1 MKLFTTG
8 FLQVFF
14 VACNTYFISKSFYI
28 GVFIC
33 GLIISLIWSWN
44 VKKIVFGTFNDR
56 IIYAFGA
63 AFGSLFGLI
72 ISKLILWYNNILN
85 YQQEK

>member
-1 MKLFTTG
+1 MKLFLTG

-14 VACNTYFISKSFYI
+14 VACNTYFISKSFYM

-33 GLIISLIWSWN
+33 GLIISLIWTWN

-56 IIYAFGA
+56 IVYAFGA
-63 AFGSLFGLI
+63 AFGSLLGLI
-72 ISKLILWYNNILN
+72 ISKLIL
-85 YQQEK
+85 

>member
-1 MKLFTTG
+1 MKLFLTG

-44 VKKIVFGTFNDR
+44 VKKIVFGTFKDR
-56 IIYAFGA
+56 IIYVFGA

-72 ISKLILWYNNILN
+72 ISKLIL
-85 YQQEK
+85 

>member
-1 MKLFTTG
+1 MKLFLTG

-28 GVFIC
+28 GVFFC

-56 IIYAFGA
+56 IVYAFGA
-63 AFGSLFGLI
+63 AFGSLLGLI
-72 ISKLILWYNNILN
+72 ISKLIL
-85 YQQEK
+85 

>member
-1 MKLFTTG
+1 MKLFITG

-72 ISKLILWYNNILN
+72 ISKLIL
-85 YQQEK
+85 

>member
-1 MKLFTTG
+1 MKLFLTG

-56 IIYAFGA
+56 IFYAFGA
-63 AFGSLFGLI
+63 AFGSLLGLI
-72 ISKLILWYNNILN
+72 ISKLIL
-85 YQQEK
+85 

>member
-1 MKLFTTG
+1 MKLFITG

-44 VKKIVFGTFNDR
+44 VKKIVFGNFNDR

-72 ISKLILWYNNILN
+72 ISKLIL
-85 YQQEK
+85 

>member
-1 MKLFTTG
+1 MKLFLTG

-72 ISKLILWYNNILN
+72 ISKLIL
-85 YQQEK
+85 

>member
-1 MKLFTTG
+1 MKLFLTG

-28 GVFIC
+28 GVFTC

-56 IIYAFGA
+56 IVYAFGA
-63 AFGSLFGLI
+63 AFGSLLGLI
-72 ISKLILWYNNILN
+72 ISKLIL
-85 YQQEK
+85 

>member
-1 MKLFTTG
+1 MKLFLTG

-14 VACNTYFISKSFYI
+14 VACNTYFISKSFFI

-63 AFGSLFGLI
+63 AFGSLLGLI
-72 ISKLILWYNNILN
+72 ISKLIL
-85 YQQEK
+85 

>member
-44 VKKIVFGTFNDR
+44 VKKIVFGTFKDI

-63 AFGSLFGLI
+63 AFGSLLGLI
-72 ISKLILWYNNILN
+72 ISKLIL
-85 YQQEK
+85 

>member
-1 MKLFTTG
+1 MKLFLTG

-44 VKKIVFGTFNDR
+44 VKKIVFGSLKDR
-56 IIYAFGA
+56 IYYAFGA
-63 AFGSLFGLI
+63 GFGSLFGLI
-72 ISKLILWYNNILN
+72 ISKFII
-85 YQQEK
+85 

>member
-1 MKLFTTG
+1 MKLFLTG

-14 VACNTYFISKSFYI
+14 VACNTYFISKSFYM

-56 IIYAFGA
+56 IVYAFGA
-63 AFGSLFGLI
+63 AFGSLLGLI
-72 ISKLILWYNNILN
+72 ISKLIL
-85 YQQEK
+85 